1 MKASD
6 ITVWLCIALILGL
19 FGFVPGVFDVF
30 NDFSRDHDFLM
41 SFVKFGVLCTFG
53 ESVALRITAKFYNRP
68 GFGILV
74 RFFLWGSI
82 GIIINASFIIYA
94 MGVPHLVAAL
104 GLPLPVDALAGN
116 SLPHRIG
123 MAFCISVA
131 NNFLFVPLF
140 MTAQTVASI
149 RITETG
155 GTLTGF
161 FSPLNVSQTLHK
173 IDWNMLWGFVFKK
186 TLPFFWV
193 PCHTITFV
201 LPTELRV
208 LFAAALGVVLGS
220 ILAIASPKTSAR
232 PWPESGL
239 PGQPGE
245 SGRFSRNS

>member
-6 ITVWLCIALILGL
+6 VAVFLIVALVLGL
-19 FGFVPGVFDVF
+19 FGFIPGVFEAF
-30 NDFSRDHDFLM
+30 NNFSRNHDFLM

-53 ESVALRITAKFYNRP
+53 ESVALRITSKCYSRT
-68 GFGILV
+68 GFGILP
-74 RFFLWGSI
+74 RFILWGLI

-116 SLPHRIG
+116 YLPHRIG

-131 NNFLFVPLF
+131 NNFLFAPLF

-149 RITETG
+149 HITETG

-161 FSPLNVSQTLHK
+161 FSPINVSQTLHK
-173 IDWNMLWGFVFKK
+173 IDWNMLWGYVFKK

-193 PCHTITFV
+193 PCHTITFI

-208 LFAAALGVVLGS
+208 LFAAALGVVLGV
-220 ILAIASPKTSAR
+220 ILAFASQKSERAV
-232 PWPESGL
+232 L
-239 PGQPGE
+239 A
-245 SGRFSRNS
+245 